1 MTTEEKNNL
10 ISYIKK
16 YKKLNTEIKIVGLLI
31 PIFITTNL
39 IFLVSNEKIWTIM
52 NFIFLIISV
61 ITIFVMFKNQ
71 KQLSENIFLL
81 LKDYNVITINE
92 EIIKTYNKEDIIDAA
107 KYNKTIDLNINNGS
121 TIAQEINAEYT
132 SAIELLKQYPD
143 LNSIK
148 KVQTTYTINELIL
161 NYQKDIINICNNNI
175 PDTYIKYETTEPI
188 GKAKLKNKED

>member
-10 ISYIKK
+10 INYIKK
-16 YKKLNTEIKIVGLLI
+16 YKKLTTEINIVGLLI

-61 ITIFVMFKNQ
+61 ITIFVMFKNR

-81 LKDYNVITINE
+81 LKDYKVITINE
-92 EIIKTYNKEDIIDAA
+92 KIIKTYNKEDIIDAA
-107 KYNKTIDLNINNGS
+107 KNNKTIDLSTNNEGS
-121 TIAQEINAEYT
+121 ISKEIDSRYT
-132 SAIELLKQYPD
+132 SAIELLKKYPY
-143 LNSIK
+143 LKSIK
-148 KVQTTYTINELIL
+148 KVETTYTINELIL
-161 NYQKDIINICNNNI
+161 DYQKDIIIICNNNI

-188 GKAKLKNKED
+188 GKAELKK